1 MDIYNIYLEK
11 KVLKYLHKT
20 ELKLVGLE
28 INKENY
34 LQTAVVISW
43 EFY

>member
-1 MDIYNIYLEK
+1 M
-11 KVLKYLHKT
+11 T

-34 LQTAVVISW
+34 LGTAVPVLVDLHHQHEALQICSN
-43 EFY
+43 